1 MLLIMKEINPKPF
14 LNIQINK
21 RILVK
26 LKWGM
31 EYKGVLKSFDNYMN
45 ILLIETEEW
54 NKNEKIG
61 YLDEILIRCN
71 NILFISENISH

>member
-1 MLLIMKEINPKPF
+1 MKEINPKPF